1 MSINKYLIIIL
12 LTLLFPACGLCQSPI
27 ANRVKARAARLKSNE
42 SAIAK
47 YTDDRRH
54 CLYYLRS
61 NRIFKYDAVS
71 GVSSEIVFCQDG
83 YDSIIRTW
91 LSKDGNTIFVLVDRS
106 SLTSQPLVDGQEVL
120 RGKQVRSQVGS
131 AAP

>member
-71 GVSSEIVFCQDG
+71 GVSSPEM
-83 YDSIIRTW
+83 S
-91 LSKDGNTIFVLVDRS
+91 RS
-106 SLTSQPLVDGQEVL
+106 
-120 RGKQVRSQVGS
+120 
-131 AAP
+131 